1 MRIEQFSDEHGIH
14 VRASEEAFL
23 MTRDEARNH
32 LLYLR
37 GLQAEN
43 AKLQNTIDEL
53 RKLVRAM
60 WLYDYA
66 GKFSSAPDDVEH
78 VAMVYQSMRKLGVEL

>member
-1 MRIEQFSDEHGIH
+1 MSWEQRNADFCKAQTDAGFAYIEAERR
-14 VRASEEAFL
+14 VKALE
-23 MTRDEARNH
+23 
-32 LLYLR
+32 
-37 GLQAEN
+37 AEN

-78 VAMVYQSMRKLGVEL
+78 VAMVYQSMRKLGVEI